1 MTAKELS
8 VYRAQYDIYDRIVAA
23 SSEAEARK
31 LLGSPDVHRYA
42 DQILA
47 IRVKRRPG
55 VVFRK
60 PHGVKAKCEA
70 W

>member
-1 MTAKELS
+1 
-8 VYRAQYDIYDRIVAA
+8 VAA
-23 SSEAEARK
+23 YSEAEARK

-42 DQILA
+42 DQDLA
-47 IRVKRRPG
+47 RRIKRRPG

-60 PHGVKAKCEA
+60 LHGVKAKYEV